1 MRTYRH
7 LSLEEREKLWA
18 LKEKGFSLRTIAK
31 KLGRSHSS
39 LARELKRNRVGPG
52 KRTREY
58 LTFKYLPCQAQKKA
72 ERRGEKQ
79 RYQAPLKEPLIFLYV
94 REHLRLGW
102 SPEQIAGR
110 LSVDHPDKHI
120 SCEAIYQ
127 YVYSKAVK
135 RQKLWQYLTNHRKK
149 RMKKEGRKI
158 KRTGKIPAS
167 ISVDLRPKEVETR
180 KTIGHWETDNVEGK
194 RSDKTVLSVTV
205 ERLTRATLLNKLSD
219 KSALSK
225 KDALVEKL
233 KLFPKKIRT
242 TLTCDNGKENS
253 YHQLVS
259 KELGLK
265 VYFCHA
271 YHSWEK
277 GTVENTNQRIRR
289 HLPKGTSIDGITE
302 EQIVFLEEKLNS
314 TPRKCL
320 GYLTPYEKMEEVLK
334 KRI

>member
-18 LKEKGFSLRTIAK
+18 LKEKGLSLRTIAK

-39 LARELKRNRVGPG
+39 LARELKRNRVGLG

-58 LTFKYLPCQAQKKA
+58 LTFRYLPCQAQKKA

-94 REHLRLGW
+94 RQHLRQGW

-110 LSVDHPDKHI
+110 LALDHPGKHI
-120 SCEAIYQ
+120 NCEAIYQ
-127 YVYSKAVK
+127 YVYSKTVQK
-135 RQKLWQYLTNHRKK
+135 QKLWQYLTNRRKK
-149 RMKKEGRKI
+149 RMKKAGRKV

-167 ISVDLRPKEVETR
+167 ISLDLRPKEVETR

-194 RSDKTVLSVTV
+194 KTDAAALSVTV
-205 ERLTRATLLNKLSD
+205 ERLTRTTLISKLAD
-219 KSALSK
+219 RSALSK
-225 KDALVEKL
+225 TKALVEKL
-233 KLFPKKIRT
+233 NQWPKKIRLT
-242 TLTCDNGKENS
+242 MTCDNGKENS

-259 KELGLK
+259 QELDLQ

-277 GTVENTNQRIRR
+277 GTVENTNGRIRR
-289 HLPKGTSIDGITE
+289 YLPKGTSIDSITA
-302 EQIVFLEEKLNS
+302 EQIVFLEEKLNN

-320 GYLTPYEKMEEVLK
+320 AYLTPYEKMKEVLT
-334 KRI
+334 